1 MSSEEK
7 MDLIFHKVYDLISKV
22 DSNTKAL
29 NQIQTNCNP
38 DQQSGEKDLLI
49 KSLNH

>member
-1 MSSEEK
+1 LTSK
-7 MDLIFHKVYDLISKV
+7 M

-29 NQIQTNCNP
+29 NQIQTICNP
-38 DQQSGEKDLLI
+38 DQQKRKKDLLI